1 MELIA
6 GYKGKAHVTSTQFR
20 NIMQSIVGTES
31 YIANLGEQLAPELVS
46 NNSIKIRP
54 GVLFHHGGVYEVAD
68 GTYDEIAIVNGTQ
81 GMKRIDLV
89 VARYTKNS
97 DTGVEDGE
105 WVVIQG
111 TPVASSPAVPAYT
124 AGNMQE
130 GDLVD
135 DCPMYE
141 VELDGIN
148 VTEVRTLVSVMK
160 NDLNGEDFAYATMA
174 SGYSEGADNNVKLK
188 VIRFGAFCML
198 SGRIAFLQA
207 SEVGSTIATIP
218 SEYAPPMHHR
228 FQLAVYG
235 GETITIGV
243 DADGTIKLLN
253 KSITDGGGTTYGTA
267 WWVCKD
273 YI

>member
-1 MELIA
+1 MEIITA
-6 GYKGKAHVTSTQFR
+6 HKAESHLTSAKFR
-20 NIMQSIVGTES
+20 DVVQSVVGTES
-31 YIANLGEQLAPELVS
+31 YIANLYEQLAPELVS
-46 NNSIKIRP
+46 NNLLKIRP
-54 GVLFHHGGVYEVAD
+54 GVLLHHGCVYRVPD
-68 GTYDEIAIVNGTQ
+68 GTYDEITIQNGTQ
-81 GMKRIDLV
+81 GMKRIDLIV
-89 VARYTKNS
+89 CRYTKNS
-97 DTGVEDGE
+97 DTEIENGE

-111 TPVASSPAVPAYT
+111 TPVASSPTVPSYT

-174 SGYSEGADNNVKLK
+174 SGYSEGADNNAKLK
-188 VIRFGAFCML
+188 VVRFGAFCML

-228 FQLAVYG
+228 FPLMVYG
-235 GETITIGV
+235 SSYITIGI
-243 DADGTIKLLN
+243 DLDGTIKYLGSN
-253 KSITDGGGTTYGTA
+253 VDSPTGTTYGTA
-267 WWVCKD
+267 CWLSKS
-273 YI
+273 YN